1 MPDLLSVDEA
11 IEHILTGI
19 QPLPNEIVP
28 LVDALGRVLGE
39 PLISEISLPPFANS
53 SMDGFAVRAGNTKY
67 ATREQPALLRLMF
80 DIPAGSD
87 PTETI
92 HPGQSAR
99 IMTGAPLPDGAD
111 AVVPVEETNQSWR
124 AGEHTELPPIIH
136 VYTPVSV
143 GANVRPVGEDIQTG
157 QQVLEA
163 GTVIRAQELGVL
175 AALGQ
180 AGVKVKRRPRVAIL
194 SSGDELIRV
203 NEPLGPGKIRD
214 VNSYTL
220 TGLVDT
226 YGGEPIRIPPARD
239 TIEDVRRSF
248 TEALSHQPDLLLSSA
263 GVSVGSFD
271 VVRTVMEEMGQ
282 INFWRVNL
290 RPGKPLAFGMIAGIP
305 FFGLPGNPVSAM
317 VTFDVFVR
325 PTLLKMS
332 GREEILPTIEAT
344 LRDTLTSDGR
354 RSYIRVKLSRE
365 DGQFYAEATGT
376 QSSGA
381 LMSMVMADGLL
392 IIPETVTEA
401 RAGEKFSVRLL
412 RSIV

>member
-1 MPDLLSVDEA
+1 M
-11 IEHILTGI
+11 
-19 QPLPNEIVP
+19 
-28 LVDALGRVLGE
+28 
-39 PLISEISLPPFANS
+39 
-53 SMDGFAVRAGNTKY
+53 
-67 ATREQPALLRLMF
+67 
-80 DIPAGSD
+80 
-87 PTETI
+87 
-92 HPGQSAR
+92 
-99 IMTGAPLPDGAD
+99 
-111 AVVPVEETNQSWR
+111 
-124 AGEHTELPPIIH
+124 
-136 VYTPVSV
+136 
-143 GANVRPVGEDIQTG
+143 
-157 QQVLEA
+157 
-163 GTVIRAQELGVL
+163 
-175 AALGQ
+175 
-180 AGVKVKRRPRVAIL
+180 RRPRVAIL